1 MAIAVRYP
9 PKVKLPGISIQVLD
23 EVNTKRHPVG
33 AFMLIDII
41 VVNALPRVVVS
52 LNGNSG
58 SLLRMAKI
66 TSLAT
71 TP

>member
-41 VVNALPRVVVS
+41 VVMPFHVS
-52 LNGNSG
+52 
-58 SLLRMAKI
+58 
-66 TSLAT
+66 
-71 TP
+71 

>member
-1 MAIAVRYP
+1 MLLEVVACLSRHMAIAVRYP

-41 VVNALPRVVVS
+41 VVMPFHVS
-52 LNGNSG
+52 
-58 SLLRMAKI
+58 
-66 TSLAT
+66 
-71 TP
+71 